1 MHVRKTGKQMV
12 GDREMPEDYRSP
24 EKASDPV
31 KQVGEGFLE
40 EGVFELGRRLRGGET
55 EGSALEA
62 EGQRMG

>member
-1 MHVRKTGKQMV
+1 MYVGKTGKQKV

-31 KQVGEGFLE
+31 KQLRDSFLE
-40 EGVFELGRRLRGGET
+40 EGVFELGRRFRGGET
-55 EGSALEA
+55 KGNTLET

>member
-1 MHVRKTGKQMV
+1 MV

-31 KQVGEGFLE
+31 KQVREGFLE
-40 EGVFELGRRLRGGET
+40 EGVFELGRRLGGGET
-55 EGSALEA
+55 EVSALEA